1 MRGAACVAQACVVVG
16 LAIAA
21 SYGPGL
27 TGVRWLAVRVAAIT
41 DVHANLPAL
50 EAVLAAID
58 ASGAEEIWCL
68 GDVVG
73 YGADPDRCADLVR
86 ERCAVC
92 LVGNHDLA
100 VLGALDIAAFSEAAA
115 AAVAWTRENV
125 AERTLRMLREL
136 EPVGRREG
144 IALFHA
150 SPRDPVWEYVLSAEQ
165 ADANL
170 DAHEAQIA
178 LIGHSHI
185 SLFFVRRA
193 AEVQGEVRGAEAG
206 DGTVLELGAD
216 RWLLNPGSVGQPRD
230 GDPRAAWLELDLG
243 AGAARFHRVEYDTE
257 RAAAAI
263 AAAGLP
269 RRLAERLHVGS

>member
-1 MRGAACVAQACVVVG
+1 M
-16 LAIAA
+16 
-21 SYGPGL
+21 
-27 TGVRWLAVRVAAIT
+27 RVAAIT
-41 DVHANLPAL
+41 DIHANLPSL
-50 EAVLAAID
+50 EAVLGAID
-58 ASGAEEIWCL
+58 AAGADEIWCL

-86 ERCAVC
+86 ERCDLC

-100 VLGALDIAAFSEAAA
+100 VLGALDISAFSEAAA

-125 AERTLRMLREL
+125 AERTLKMLREL
-136 EPVGRREG
+136 EPAATRHE

-150 SPRDPVWEYVLSAEQ
+150 SPRDPVWEYVLSTEQ

-170 DAHEAQIA
+170 DAHSGQVA

-193 AEVQGEVRGAEAG
+193 AEVQGEARGAEAG
-206 DGTVLELGAD
+206 DGTQLELGAD

-230 GDPRAAWLELDLG
+230 GDPRAAWLELDLD
-243 AGAARFHRVEYDTE
+243 AGTARFHRVEYDTE
-257 RAAAAI
+257 RAANAI
-263 AAAGLP
+263 ADAGLP

>member
-1 MRGAACVAQACVVVG
+1 M
-16 LAIAA
+16 
-21 SYGPGL
+21 
-27 TGVRWLAVRVAAIT
+27 RVAAIT
-41 DVHANLPAL
+41 DIHANLPSL
-50 EAVLAAID
+50 EAVLGAIEAGGVD
-58 ASGAEEIWCL
+58 EIWCL

-73 YGADPDRCADLVR
+73 YGAEPDQCADLVR

-115 AAVAWTRENV
+115 TAVDWTRENI
-125 AERTLRMLREL
+125 APRTLEMLREL
-136 EPVGRREG
+136 EPAGSREG

-170 DAHEAQIA
+170 DAHEARVA

-185 SLFFVRRA
+185 ALFFVRRM

-206 DGTVLELGAD
+206 DDTLLELGRD

-230 GDPRAAWLELDLG
+230 GDPRAAWLELDLDLG
-243 AGAARFHRVEYDTE
+243 TARFHRVEYDTE
-257 RAAAAI
+257 RAAASI
-263 AAAGLP
+263 ATAGLP
-269 RRLAERLHVGS
+269 RRLADRLHVGS